1 MYQRS
6 ISNTCCNKLILII
19 FFDNFPKF
27 VDGIM
32 TLGWPDWH
40 SSENTS
46 CLQSPIN
53 VYFNTT
59 AAFYSRFHGCIPG
72 QPVNVRLFTVQE
84 CISPFIDLSK
94 GSQLNEVMT
103 HVLTIHGWDTTSL
116 NTYSGSVMY
125 VLYMITLHKIMLH
138 SMTHVSIVYTVTD
151 DNKILIKCGY

>member
-116 NTYSGSVMY
+116 NTYSGSVICMCCIWSHFTKLCY
-125 VLYMITLHKIMLH
+125 IVWLMCPLFTLLL
-138 SMTHVSIVYTVTD
+138 MT
-151 DNKILIKCGY
+151 IKY